1 MAINIKDA
9 SVHETVKRIAGITG
23 ESQAEVVAKAVDE
36 RLARLQRDD
45 LAARLLA
52 IGHETATRMTPE
64 ARQLDHGT
72 MLYDE
77 QGLPS

>member
-1 MAINIKDA
+1 MALSITDP
-9 SVHETVKRIAGITG
+9 SVHETVNRIARITG
-23 ESQAEVVAKAVDE
+23 ESQAAVVARAVDE
-36 RLARLQRDD
+36 RLARLQQND

-52 IGHETATRMTPE
+52 IGHETATRMSPE

-72 MLYDE
+72 MLYGE

>member
-1 MAINIKDA
+1 MALNIKDA
-9 SVHETVKRIAGITG
+9 SVHETVKRIALITG

-36 RLARLQRDD
+36 RLVRRQQTA
-45 LAARLLA
+45 LAGRWLA

-64 ARQLDHGT
+64 ARQLDHGA

>member
-1 MAINIKDA
+1 MALNIKDP

-23 ESQAEVVAKAVDE
+23 ESQAEVVAKSVEE
-36 RLARLQRDD
+36 RLARLQQND

-52 IGHETATRMTPE
+52 IGHETASRMTPE
-64 ARQLDHGT
+64 ARQLDHGA

-77 QGLPS
+77 HGLPS

>member
-1 MAINIKDA
+1 MALNITDP
-9 SVHETVKRIAGITG
+9 SIHETVKRIARITG

-36 RLARLQRDD
+36 LLARLQQDD

-52 IGHETATRMTPE
+52 IGHETATRMIPE
-64 ARQLDHGT
+64 ARQLDHGA